1 MRNFRGFGD
10 AGRRL
15 AASFV
20 LLVAMLFLLDGKACQ
35 GFFMPLFSY
44 ASEEKKG
51 VAGRLCESLSG
62 LAVGLQMPYYE
73 SGSGGEPS
81 ETEKLWAQGTAGIQR
96 TETGAQETAAEW
108 ADGKTGT
115 SEMDNGGGMLR
126 AETEAGEEILSA
138 GEGSVLSA
146 SGELPEEAKVWEAL
160 TMEELLRQENG
171 LYSGFARTQKS
182 ATYDWSAMT
191 DYETLLSTFYA
202 IDSNALAGSDLL
214 NLKELKEYDLTV
226 SKTDAAPQ
234 ILIYHTHSKETFAD
248 SVQGDPEQSIV
259 GVGSFLTKL
268 LEEEYG
274 YSVLHHTAE
283 YDTVRDEAYA
293 KSLPAIEK
301 LLQENP
307 SIQVVIDLHRDSG
320 NPARE
325 MTVDIDGRK
334 TARFMFFNGISR
346 SRRTGDIAYLAN
358 PNLKENLAFSFQMQ
372 AAAGEY
378 YPGLTRK
385 IYIKQYRYN
394 MHLRGKT
401 LLIELGD
408 ENNTLEEA
416 KNACY
421 PIAHL
426 LDLVLSGQN

>member
-1 MRNFRGFGD
+1 MLRDLRRAGD
-10 AGRRL
+10 RLRRT
-15 AASFV
+15 AASAV
-20 LLVAMLFLLDGKACQ
+20 LLLTMLLMTGGRECQ
-35 GFFMPLFSY
+35 GFFLPLFSY
-44 ASEEKKG
+44 AAATKQGVSGQICDHLALLLPTLLAERSTAEETAKEGWKA
-51 VAGRLCESLSG
+51 AGEQPPGTEQLSG
-62 LAVGLQMPYYE
+62 EEEAL
-73 SGSGGEPS
+73 
-81 ETEKLWAQGTAGIQR
+81 EK
-96 TETGAQETAAEW
+96 QE
-108 ADGKTGT
+108 
-115 SEMDNGGGMLR
+115 LVY
-126 AETEAGEEILSA
+126 A

-146 SGELPEEAKVWEAL
+146 SGEQPEEARVWEAL
-160 TMEELLRQENG
+160 TMEELLQQENN
-171 LYSGFARTQKS
+171 LYGFTPAQKK
-182 ATYDWSAMT
+182 AEYDWGSLSE
-191 DYETLLSTFYA
+191 YETLLSTFYA
-202 IDSNALAGSDLL
+202 VDSNALAGSDLL
-214 NLKELKEYDLTV
+214 KLEELRGADLTI
-226 SKTDAAPQ
+226 SKADAAPQ
-234 ILIYHTHSKETFAD
+234 ILIYHTHSREAFAD
-248 SVQGDPEQSIV
+248 STAGDPSQSIV
-259 GVGSFLTKL
+259 GVGEFLAQI
-268 LEEEYG
+268 LEQDYG
-274 YSVLHHTAE
+274 YGVLHHTEE

-293 KSLPAIEK
+293 KSLPALEQ

-320 NPARE
+320 SPGRD

-394 MHLRGKT
+394 MHLKGRT

-426 LDLVLSGQN
+426 LDLVLTGQNR

>member
-20 LLVAMLFLLDGKACQ
+20 LLVAMLLLLDGKACQ
-35 GFFMPLFSY
+35 GFFLPLFSY

-73 SGSGGEPS
+73 SGSEEDSP
-81 ETEKLWAQGTAGIQR
+81 ETEALWAQGTGTGEQE
-96 TETGAQETAAEW
+96 TETEAEW
-108 ADGKTGT
+108 ADGETG
-115 SEMDNGGGMLR
+115 EGGSALQ
-126 AETEAGEEILSA
+126 AETETGEEILSA
-138 GEGSVLSA
+138 GEGSVVSA

-171 LYSGFARTQKS
+171 LYGGFARTQKS
-182 ATYDWSAMT
+182 AVYDWSAMT

-214 NLKELKEYDLTV
+214 NLQELKGYDLTV

-274 YSVLHHTAE
+274 YSVLHHVAE

-293 KSLPAIEK
+293 KSLPAIEQ

-320 NPARE
+320 NPGRE

-408 ENNTLEEA
+408 ENSTLEEA

>member
-1 MRNFRGFGD
+1 MLRDLGRAGD
-10 AGRRL
+10 TIRR
-15 AASFV
+15 ASASV
-20 LLVAMLFLLDGKACQ
+20 ILLLAMLFMTGGRECQ
-35 GFFMPLFSY
+35 SFFLPFFSY
-44 ASEEKKG
+44 AATGEQG
-51 VAGRLCESLSG
+51 VGGQICDNLTLLLPAL
-62 LAVGLQMPYYE
+62 LAEQSVGGKSVEVGL
-73 SGSGGEPS
+73 
-81 ETEKLWAQGTAGIQR
+81 ETEREQTP
-96 TETGAQETAAEW
+96 QENGCAAEQ
-108 ADGKTGT
+108 
-115 SEMDNGGGMLR
+115 ELVY
-126 AETEAGEEILSA
+126 A

-146 SGELPEEAKVWEAL
+146 SGEQPEEARVWEAL
-160 TMEELLRQENG
+160 TMEELLQQENN
-171 LYSGFARTQKS
+171 LYGFTPAQKK
-182 ATYDWSAMT
+182 AEYDWNSLT
-191 DYETLLSTFYA
+191 EYETLLSTFYA
-202 IDSNALAGSDLL
+202 VDSNALAGSDLL
-214 NLKELKEYDLTV
+214 KLEELRERDLSI

-234 ILIYHTHSKETFAD
+234 ILIYHTHSREAFAD
-248 SVQGDPEQSIV
+248 SVAGDPSQSIV
-259 GVGSFLTKL
+259 GVGEFLAQI
-268 LEEEYG
+268 LEQDYG
-274 YSVLHHTAE
+274 YGVLHHTEE

-293 KSLPAIEK
+293 KSLPALEQ
-301 LLQENP
+301 LLQDNP

-320 NPARE
+320 SPGRD
-325 MTVDIDGRK
+325 MTVDIDGRR

-394 MHLRGKT
+394 MHLKGRT

-426 LDLVLSGQN
+426 LDLVLTGQNR

>member
-1 MRNFRGFGD
+1 
-10 AGRRL
+10 
-15 AASFV
+15 
-20 LLVAMLFLLDGKACQ
+20 MLFMTGGRECQ
-35 GFFMPLFSY
+35 SFFLPFFSY
-44 ASEEKKG
+44 AATGEQG
-51 VAGRLCESLSG
+51 VGGQICDNLTLLLPAL
-62 LAVGLQMPYYE
+62 LAEQSVGGKSVEVGL
-73 SGSGGEPS
+73 
-81 ETEKLWAQGTAGIQR
+81 ETEREQTP
-96 TETGAQETAAEW
+96 QENGCAAEQ
-108 ADGKTGT
+108 
-115 SEMDNGGGMLR
+115 ELVY
-126 AETEAGEEILSA
+126 A

-146 SGELPEEAKVWEAL
+146 SGEQPEEARVWEAL
-160 TMEELLRQENG
+160 TMEELLQQENN
-171 LYSGFARTQKS
+171 LYGFTPAQKK
-182 ATYDWSAMT
+182 AEYDWNSLT
-191 DYETLLSTFYA
+191 EYETLLSTFYA
-202 IDSNALAGSDLL
+202 VDSNALAGSDLL
-214 NLKELKEYDLTV
+214 KLEELRERDLSI

-234 ILIYHTHSKETFAD
+234 ILIYHTHSREAFAD
-248 SVQGDPEQSIV
+248 SVAGDPSQSIV
-259 GVGSFLTKL
+259 GVGEFLAQI
-268 LEEEYG
+268 LEQDYG
-274 YSVLHHTAE
+274 YGVLHHTEE

-293 KSLPAIEK
+293 KSLPALEQ
-301 LLQENP
+301 LLQDNP

-320 NPARE
+320 SPGRD
-325 MTVDIDGRK
+325 MTVDIDGRR

-394 MHLRGKT
+394 MHLKGRT

-426 LDLVLSGQN
+426 LDLVLTGQNR

>member
-10 AGRRL
+10 VGRRL

-20 LLVAMLFLLDGKACQ
+20 LLMAMLLLLDGKDCQ
-35 GFFMPLFSY
+35 GFFLPLLSY
-44 ASEEKKG
+44 ASEEEKG
-51 VAGRLCESLSG
+51 IAGRLCESLSG
-62 LAVGLQMPYYE
+62 LALGLQMSYYGG
-73 SGSGGEPS
+73 GSGEDSP
-81 ETEKLWAQGTAGIQR
+81 ETETLWVQGTGTGEQAAEAG
-96 TETGAQETAAEW
+96 AEW
-108 ADGKTGT
+108 ADGKMGT
-115 SEMDNGGGMLR
+115 QATNNGGGTLR
-126 AETEAGEEILSA
+126 AETETGEEILSA
-138 GEGSVLSA
+138 GEGSVVSA

-171 LYSGFARTQKS
+171 LYGGFARTQKS
-182 ATYDWSAMT
+182 ATYDWSAMA

-202 IDSNALAGSDLL
+202 IDSSALAGSDLL
-214 NLKELKEYDLTV
+214 NLQELKGYDLTV

-293 KSLPAIEK
+293 KSLPAIEQ

>member
-10 AGRRL
+10 VGRRL

-20 LLVAMLFLLDGKACQ
+20 LLMAMLLLLDGKACQ
-35 GFFMPLFSY
+35 GFFLPLLSY
-44 ASEEKKG
+44 ASEEEKG
-51 VAGRLCESLSG
+51 IAGRLCESLSG
-62 LAVGLQMPYYE
+62 LALGLQMSYYGG
-73 SGSGGEPS
+73 GSGEEPP
-81 ETEKLWAQGTAGIQR
+81 ETETLWAQGTGTGEQAAEAG
-96 TETGAQETAAEW
+96 TEW
-108 ADGKTGT
+108 ADGKAEIQETK
-115 SEMDNGGGMLR
+115 NGGGALP

-138 GEGSVLSA
+138 GEGSVASA

-171 LYSGFARTQKS
+171 LYGGFARTQKS
-182 ATYDWSAMT
+182 ATYDWSAMA

-214 NLKELKEYDLTV
+214 NLQELKGYDLTV

>member
-10 AGRRL
+10 VGRRL

-20 LLVAMLFLLDGKACQ
+20 LLMAMLLLLDGKACQ
-35 GFFMPLFSY
+35 GFFLPLLSY
-44 ASEEKKG
+44 ASEEEKG
-51 VAGRLCESLSG
+51 IAGRLCESLSG

-73 SGSGGEPS
+73 SGSGEEPP
-81 ETEKLWAQGTAGIQR
+81 ETETLWAQGTGIGEQAAEAG
-96 TETGAQETAAEW
+96 TEW
-108 ADGKTGT
+108 ADGKAEIQETK
-115 SEMDNGGGMLR
+115 NGGGALP

-138 GEGSVLSA
+138 GEGSVASA

-171 LYSGFARTQKS
+171 LYGGFARTQKS
-182 ATYDWSAMT
+182 ATYDWSAMA

-214 NLKELKEYDLTV
+214 NLQELKGYDLTV

>member
-10 AGRRL
+10 VGRRL

-20 LLVAMLFLLDGKACQ
+20 LLMAMLLLLDGKACQ
-35 GFFMPLFSY
+35 GFFLPLLSY
-44 ASEEKKG
+44 ASEEEKG
-51 VAGRLCESLSG
+51 IAGRLCESLSG
-62 LAVGLQMPYYE
+62 LAVGLRMPYYE
-73 SGSGGEPS
+73 SSSGEDSP
-81 ETEKLWAQGTAGIQR
+81 ETETLWAQGTGTGEQAAEAG
-96 TETGAQETAAEW
+96 TEW
-108 ADGKTGT
+108 ADGKAEIQETK
-115 SEMDNGGGMLR
+115 NGGGALP

-138 GEGSVLSA
+138 GEGSVVSA

-160 TMEELLRQENG
+160 TMEELLRKENG
-171 LYSGFARTQKS
+171 IYGGFARTQKS

-214 NLKELKEYDLTV
+214 NLQELKGYDLTV

-234 ILIYHTHSKETFAD
+234 ILIYHTHSRETFAD

-293 KSLPAIEK
+293 KSLPAIEQ

-320 NPARE
+320 NPGRE

-426 LDLVLSGQN
+426 LALVLSGQN

>member
-1 MRNFRGFGD
+1 MRELGKAGD
-10 AGRRL
+10 WARRVFSS
-15 AASFV
+15 AV
-20 LLVAMLFLLDGKACQ
+20 LLLAMLFMTGGRECQ
-35 GFFMPLFSY
+35 RMFLPLFAY
-44 ASEEKKG
+44 AGGERQGITGQLCDNLALLLPTLLAEPDREQQSAKKDRIVVRSDGQNRTAEGERMAENGEET
-51 VAGRLCESLSG
+51 AEESLS
-62 LAVGLQMPYYE
+62 AEVRE
-73 SGSGGEPS
+73 
-81 ETEKLWAQGTAGIQR
+81 
-96 TETGAQETAAEW
+96 QE
-108 ADGKTGT
+108 
-115 SEMDNGGGMLR
+115 LVY
-126 AETEAGEEILSA
+126 
-138 GEGSVLSA
+138 GEGSMLSA
-146 SGELPEEAKVWEAL
+146 SGELPEEARVWEAL
-160 TMEELLRQENG
+160 TMEELLRQEND
-171 LYSGFARTQKS
+171 LYGFTPAQKK
-182 ATYDWSAMT
+182 AEYDWDSLT
-191 DYETLLSTFYA
+191 EYETLLSTFYA
-202 IDSNALAGSDLL
+202 VDSNALAGSDLL
-214 NLKELKEYDLTV
+214 KLEELKGMDLTI
-226 SKTDAAPQ
+226 SKEAASPQ
-234 ILIYHTHSKETFAD
+234 ILIYHTHSRETFAD
-248 SVQGDPEQSIV
+248 SVAGDPSQSIV
-259 GVGSFLTKL
+259 GVGDFLAQI
-268 LEEEYG
+268 LEEDYG
-274 YSVLHHTAE
+274 YGVLHHTAE

-301 LLQENP
+301 LLEEYP

-320 NPARE
+320 SAGRE

-394 MHLRGKT
+394 MHLKGRT

-426 LDLVLSGQN
+426 LDLVLTGQNR

>member
-10 AGRRL
+10 VGRRL

-20 LLVAMLFLLDGKACQ
+20 LLMAMLLLLDGKACQ
-35 GFFMPLFSY
+35 GFFLPLLSY
-44 ASEEKKG
+44 ASEEEKG
-51 VAGRLCESLSG
+51 IAGRLCESLSG
-62 LAVGLQMPYYE
+62 LALGLQMSYYGG
-73 SGSGGEPS
+73 GSGEDSP
-81 ETEKLWAQGTAGIQR
+81 ETETLWAQGTGTGEQAAEAG
-96 TETGAQETAAEW
+96 AEW
-108 ADGKTGT
+108 ADGKMGT
-115 SEMDNGGGMLR
+115 QATNNGGGTLQT
-126 AETEAGEEILSA
+126 ETETGEEILSA
-138 GEGSVLSA
+138 GEGSVVSA

-171 LYSGFARTQKS
+171 LYGGFARTQKS
-182 ATYDWSAMT
+182 ATYDWSAMA

-202 IDSNALAGSDLL
+202 IDSSALAGSDLL
-214 NLKELKEYDLTV
+214 NLQELKGYDLTV

-283 YDTVRDEAYA
+283 YDPVRDEAYA
-293 KSLPAIEK
+293 KSLTAIEQ

>member
-1 MRNFRGFGD
+1 MRGFRGFGD

-35 GFFMPLFSY
+35 GFFLPLFSY
-44 ASEEKKG
+44 ASGEEKG

-73 SGSGGEPS
+73 SGLEEEPPG
-81 ETEKLWAQGTAGIQR
+81 TEKLR
-96 TETGAQETAAEW
+96 AQETA
-108 ADGKTGT
+108 
-115 SEMDNGGGMLR
+115 GMQETE
-126 AETEAGEEILSA
+126 AGEQETVTEAGEEILTA

-171 LYSGFARTQKS
+171 LYGGFARTQKS
-182 ATYDWSAMT
+182 ATYDWGAMT

-214 NLKELKEYDLTV
+214 NLQELKGCDLTV
-226 SKTDAAPQ
+226 SKADAAPQ
-234 ILIYHTHSKETFAD
+234 ILIYHTHSRETFAD

-259 GVGSFLTKL
+259 GVGAFLAQL

-274 YSVLHHTAE
+274 YGVLHHVAE

-293 KSLPAIEK
+293 KSLPAIEQ
-301 LLQENP
+301 LLRDNP

-320 NPARE
+320 NPGRE

>member
-10 AGRRL
+10 VGRRL

-20 LLVAMLFLLDGKACQ
+20 LLMAMLLLLDGKACQ
-35 GFFMPLFSY
+35 GFFLPLLSY
-44 ASEEKKG
+44 ASEEEKG
-51 VAGRLCESLSG
+51 IAGRLCESLSG
-62 LAVGLQMPYYE
+62 LALGLQMSYYGG
-73 SGSGGEPS
+73 GSGEDSP
-81 ETEKLWAQGTAGIQR
+81 ETETLWAQGTGIGEQAAEAG
-96 TETGAQETAAEW
+96 TEW
-108 ADGKTGT
+108 ADGKAEIQETK
-115 SEMDNGGGMLR
+115 NGGGALP

-138 GEGSVLSA
+138 GEGSVASA

-171 LYSGFARTQKS
+171 LYGGFARTQKS
-182 ATYDWSAMT
+182 ATYDWSAMA

-214 NLKELKEYDLTV
+214 NLQELKGYDLTV

-293 KSLPAIEK
+293 KSLPAIEQ

>member
-10 AGRRL
+10 VGRRL

-20 LLVAMLFLLDGKACQ
+20 LLMAMLLLLDGKACQ
-35 GFFMPLFSY
+35 GFFLPLLSY
-44 ASEEKKG
+44 ASEEEKG
-51 VAGRLCESLSG
+51 IAGRLCESLSG
-62 LAVGLQMPYYE
+62 LAVGLRMPYYE
-73 SGSGGEPS
+73 SSSGEDSP
-81 ETEKLWAQGTAGIQR
+81 ETETLWAQGTGTGEQAAEAG
-96 TETGAQETAAEW
+96 TEW
-108 ADGKTGT
+108 ADGKAEIQETK
-115 SEMDNGGGMLR
+115 NGGGALP

-138 GEGSVLSA
+138 GEGSVVSA

-160 TMEELLRQENG
+160 TMEELLRKENG
-171 LYSGFARTQKS
+171 IYGGFARTQKS

-214 NLKELKEYDLTV
+214 NLQELKGYDLTV

-234 ILIYHTHSKETFAD
+234 ILIYHTHSRETFAD

-293 KSLPAIEK
+293 KSLPAIEQ

-320 NPARE
+320 NPGRE